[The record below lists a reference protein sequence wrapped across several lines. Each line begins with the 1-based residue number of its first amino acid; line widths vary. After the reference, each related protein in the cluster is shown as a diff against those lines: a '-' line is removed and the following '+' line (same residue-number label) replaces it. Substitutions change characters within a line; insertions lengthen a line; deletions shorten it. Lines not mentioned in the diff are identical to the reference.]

1 MNLST
6 EHPPSSED
14 ARSSEHPPPT
24 DYAPPPTVPPPPSG
38 PAPAPEADRRPVVGL
53 RSAVVAAII
62 AALVAAGVAFPVAR
76 STVANA
82 DGSPVPQD
90 PAATSQPVTDS
101 GEPTGATSIADVA
114 AAVSPSVGFVAV
126 SGQNGQG
133 SGSAV
138 IVDTEGHLLTN
149 AHVVD
154 GATAIEVT
162 LPDGSNHTATLVG
175 SDPTSDVAV
184 LRIDA
189 TGLPA
194 VDIADSVEVGET
206 VVAIGSPFG
215 LEGSVTSG
223 IVSGIDRTL
232 RGGQGQAALLGMIQT
247 DAAINPGNSG
257 GALVDTQGRLVGVN
271 TAIFSASGT
280 SSGVGFAIP
289 AAIAM
294 ATADQLIDT
303 GTVTYAQLGI
313 AGGDVTP
320 ALAAAYSLTVEEGA
334 LVAEVLPETGAAEAG
349 LLEGDVV
356 VAFDGEPVTSMNQLS
371 ALVRTRDPGE
381 TVSLGVNRAGDDR
394 EVSVAL
400 GSAS

>member
-1 MNLST
+1 MNL
-6 EHPPSSED
+6 
-14 ARSSEHPPPT
+14 ASEHPPAT
-24 DYAPPPTVPPPPSG
+24 DYAPPPTAPPPPSG
-38 PAPAPEADRRPVVGL
+38 PAPAPESDRRPVVGL

-62 AALVAAGVAFPVAR
+62 AALVAAGVAVPVAR

-82 DGSPVPQD
+82 DGSPVAED
-90 PAATSQPVTDS
+90 PAATSQPVTDP
-101 GEPTGATSIADVA
+101 GEATGATSIADVA

-138 IVDTEGHLLTN
+138 IVDREGYLLTN

-154 GATAIEVT
+154 GAAAIEVT

-175 SDPTSDVAV
+175 SDPASDVAV

-194 VDIADSVEVGET
+194 VDIADGVEVGET

-257 GALVDTQGRLVGVN
+257 GALVDSRGRLVGIN

-289 AAIAM
+289 APIAM

-320 ALAAAYSLTVEEGA
+320 ALAAAYGLTVEEGA
-334 LVAEVLPETGAAEAG
+334 LVAEVMPETGAADAG

-356 VAFDGEPVTSMNQLS
+356 VEFDGEPVTSMSQLS
-371 ALVRTRDPGE
+371 ALVRSRDPGE

>member
-1 MNLST
+1 MNL
-6 EHPPSSED
+6 
-14 ARSSEHPPPT
+14 ASEHPPAT
-24 DYAPPPTVPPPPSG
+24 DYAPPPTAPPPPSG
-38 PAPAPEADRRPVVGL
+38 PAPAPESDRRPVVGL

-62 AALVAAGVAFPVAR
+62 AALVAAGVAVPVAR

-82 DGSPVPQD
+82 DGSPVAED
-90 PAATSQPVTDS
+90 PAATSQPVTDP
-101 GEPTGATSIADVA
+101 GEATGATSIADVA

-138 IVDTEGHLLTN
+138 IVDTEGYLLTN

-154 GATAIEVT
+154 GAAAIEVT

-175 SDPTSDVAV
+175 SDPASDVAV

-194 VDIADSVEVGET
+194 VDIADGVEVGET

-257 GALVDTQGRLVGVN
+257 GALVDSRGRLVGIN

-289 AAIAM
+289 APIAM

-320 ALAAAYSLTVEEGA
+320 ALAAAYGLTVEEGA
-334 LVAEVLPETGAAEAG
+334 LVAEVMPETGAADAG

-356 VAFDGEPVTSMNQLS
+356 VEFDGEPVTSMSQLS
-371 ALVRTRDPGE
+371 ALVRSRDPGE